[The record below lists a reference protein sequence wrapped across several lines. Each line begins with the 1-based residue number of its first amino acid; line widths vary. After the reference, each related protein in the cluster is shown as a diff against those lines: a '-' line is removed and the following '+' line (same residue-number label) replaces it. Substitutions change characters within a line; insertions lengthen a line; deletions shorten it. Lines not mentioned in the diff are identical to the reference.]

1 MNFVPLYYNDLENCD
16 LEGGY
21 IYAPQIG
28 LGLDDLT
35 SILESGRSNYIAQV
49 VNI

>member
-1 MNFVPLYYNDLENCD
+1 MDFVPLYYNELESCD
-16 LEGGY
+16 LEGG
-21 IYAPQIG
+21 YAPQIG